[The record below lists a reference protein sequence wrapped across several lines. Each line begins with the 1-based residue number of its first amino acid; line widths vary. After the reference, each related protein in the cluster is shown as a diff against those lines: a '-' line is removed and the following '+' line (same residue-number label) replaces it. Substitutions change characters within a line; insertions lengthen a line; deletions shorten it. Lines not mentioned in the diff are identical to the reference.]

1 MAQKTGRKWQ
11 RKGRPRGWSG
21 PMKPLGPSGG
31 GVSGPGIN
39 TDWEKRREERR
50 AAMEQRKAD
59 RDARLAD
66 LDSKRQGAGLPA
78 MGNPLATGMFGPD
91 ADHYATYFAPPTQG
105 ETFVNY
111 HNEEINALFE
121 QARRTLDEEVR
132 NQIYAEIDEKL
143 WDELPLLPLHY
154 EEMIYVL
161 NNRVNIE
168 EAVLDA
174 NLITPFQYPEKI
186 YFQE

>member
-66 LDSKRQGAGLPA
+66 LDTRRQGAGLPA

-91 ADHYATYFAPPTQG
+91 AGTTLGRG
-105 ETFVNY
+105 EAMQRWAAGHPLVLSGY
-111 HNEEINALFE
+111 PKD
-121 QARRTLDEEVR
+121 DEE
-132 NQIYAEIDEKL
+132 DE
-143 WDELPLLPLHY
+143 
-154 EEMIYVL
+154 EE
-161 NNRVNIE
+161 E
-168 EAVLDA
+168 
-174 NLITPFQYPEKI
+174 
-186 YFQE
+186 